1 MSKIL
6 LVTGG
11 SRGIGA
17 GIARMAGRDGYD
29 VAVNYNKSKAGADA
43 VVADIKRH
51 GQRAIAIQADVSR
64 EADILRLFETVDR
77 ELGRL
82 TAFVNNAG
90 IIASVGRLE
99 DFSFAD
105 IAHSFDVNAT
115 GPLFCAREAVRRM
128 AKKFGG
134 AGGAIVNIASAATT
148 LGSANEFIHYAAS
161 KAAMD
166 ALTYGLSKEMALEG
180 VRVNAVSPG
189 YIETDIHY
197 EGREKKILPNI
208 PMQRA
213 GTTEE
218 LAETVMF
225 LLSEKASYVTGSIL
239 RVSGG
244 R

>member
-17 GIARMAGRDGYD
+17 GIARLAGRDGYD
-29 VAVNYNKSKAGADA
+29 VAVNYNRSKAEADA
-43 VVADIKRH
+43 VVAEVKRH
-51 GQRAIAIQADVSR
+51 GRRAVAIQADASR

-105 IAHSFDVNAT
+105 IARSFDVNGT

-128 AKKFGG
+128 ARKFGG
-134 AGGAIVNIASAATT
+134 AGGAIVNVASVATT

-180 VRVNAVSPG
+180 VRVNAISPG
-189 YIETDIHY
+189 VIDTDIHY
-197 EGREKKILPNI
+197 EGRMTKILSNI

-213 GTTEE
+213 GTVDEA
-218 LAETVMF
+218 AEAALF
-225 LLSEKASYVTGSIL
+225 LLSDKASYITGSIL

>member
-6 LVTGG
+6 LVTGA

-43 VVADIKRH
+43 VVAEIKRH

-77 ELGRL
+77 ELGRM

>member
-1 MSKIL
+1 MTKIL

-29 VAVNYNKSKAGADA
+29 VAVNYNKSKAEAEA

-51 GQRAIAIQADVSR
+51 GRRAVAVQADVSR

-99 DFSFAD
+99 DFTFAD
-105 IAHSFDVNAT
+105 IARSFDVNAT
-115 GPLFCAREAVRRM
+115 GPLFCAREAVCRM

-189 YIETDIHY
+189 YIETEIHY
-197 EGREKKILPNI
+197 EGRRAKIIPNI
-208 PMQRA
+208 PMQRG
-213 GTTEE
+213 GTVEE

>member
-6 LVTGG
+6 LVTGA

-77 ELGRL
+77 ELGRM

>member
-1 MSKIL
+1 MAKIL

-29 VAVNYNKSKAGADA
+29 VAVNYNKSKAEADA

-51 GQRAIAIQADVSR
+51 GRRAIAIQADVSR

-99 DFSFAD
+99 DFTFAD
-105 IAHSFDVNAT
+105 IARSFDVNST

-197 EGREKKILPNI
+197 EGREAKILPNI
-208 PMQRA
+208 PMQRG
-213 GTTEE
+213 GTVDE

-225 LLSEKASYVTGSIL
+225 LLSEKASYVTGAIL

>member
-6 LVTGG
+6 LVTGA

-51 GQRAIAIQADVSR
+51 GQRAVAIQADVSR

-77 ELGRL
+77 ELGRM

>member
-6 LVTGG
+6 LVTGA

-77 ELGRL
+77 ELGRM

-225 LLSEKASYVTGSIL
+225 LLSDKASYVTGSIL

>member
-1 MSKIL
+1 MAKIL

-17 GIARMAGRDGYD
+17 GIARMAARDGYD
-29 VAVNYNKSKAGADA
+29 VAVNYNKSKAEADA
-43 VVADIKRH
+43 VVADIKRQ
-51 GQRAIAIQADVSR
+51 GRRAIAVQADVSR
-64 EADILRLFETVDR
+64 EAEILRLFETVDR

-99 DFSFAD
+99 DSTFAD
-105 IAHSFDVNAT
+105 IARSFDVNAT

-128 AKKFGG
+128 AKRFGG

-189 YIETDIHY
+189 YIETDIQY
-197 EGREKKILPNI
+197 EGRAAKIIPNI

-213 GTTEE
+213 GTVEE
-218 LAETVMF
+218 VAETVLF